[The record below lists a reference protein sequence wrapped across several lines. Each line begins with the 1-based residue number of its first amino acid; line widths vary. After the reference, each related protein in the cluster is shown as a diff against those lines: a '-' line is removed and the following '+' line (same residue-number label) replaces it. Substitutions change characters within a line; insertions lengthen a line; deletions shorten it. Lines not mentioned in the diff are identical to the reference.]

1 MKKEYTSPS
10 MQVVELKSKQILM
23 ASGDPVLRIKRSGSG
38 SEDPI
43 EEYGGGFD

>member
-23 ASGDPVLRIKRSGSG
+23 SSGDRVLNIKRSGDS
-38 SEDPI
+38 I
-43 EEYGGGFD
+43 EEHDGDFD

>member
-23 ASGDPVLRIKRSGSG
+23 GSGDRVIQVKKSGESI
-38 SEDPI
+38 D
-43 EEYGGGFD
+43 EYDGEFY

>member
-23 ASGDPVLRIKRSGSG
+23 ASGDPVLTIKRKSGEPADI
-38 SEDPI
+38 ED
-43 EEYGGGFD
+43 YDGDFD

>member
-23 ASGDPVLRIKRSGSG
+23 ASGDRVLQVKRSGES
-38 SEDPI
+38 I
-43 EEYGGGFD
+43 ETYDGDFD

>member
-23 ASGDPVLRIKRSGSG
+23 VSGDPVLRITRK
-38 SEDPI
+38 SEAPAEI
-43 EEYGGGFD
+43 EEYDGDFD